1 MKNIN
6 HLKIITYN
14 ILFQISTLFFLSFYT
29 MSNFRKK
36 LTNSEKRETLENVI
50 CNVIQK
56 KVNQGLG

>member
-1 MKNIN
+1 
-6 HLKIITYN
+6 
-14 ILFQISTLFFLSFYT
+14 